1 MVVIRQCFERRMRA
15 SSFLANRTIW
25 RSGVRVCGMLLVVCL
40 LFVLTLQGFFGQ
52 KNTSTGP
59 SPPVAY
65 LRDSLSLFSA
75 CQWNEVAPQPKR
87 RRTGDAFCEGKSLER
102 VTKADVG
109 GGGPWAPDDGA
120 TSAKKKRSA
129 RQSPERP
136 LADKN
141 LQRSQKSLNSESLR
155 GVGWTWPLRSLTKK
169 NNKTCSAI
177 TGNAEGPGSRHG
189 HRHRRS
195 RRHRRHGSRRHRGS
209 HHGHGR
215 GRDHGRA
222 AGGAS

>member
-1 MVVIRQCFERRMRA
+1 MTVSLAGTSWCSWYSLFRRSKSGDGLMVGTRQCFERRMLA
-15 SSFLANRTIW
+15 SSFLANRTMW

-40 LFVLTLQGFFGQ
+40 LFVLKLQGFFGQ

-75 CQWNEVAPQPKR
+75 CQWNEVARQPKR

-120 TSAKKKRSA
+120 SSAK
-129 RQSPERP
+129 
-136 LADKN
+136 
-141 LQRSQKSLNSESLR
+141 
-155 GVGWTWPLRSLTKK
+155 
-169 NNKTCSAI
+169 NKTF
-177 TGNAEGPGSRHG
+177 
-189 HRHRRS
+189 
-195 RRHRRHGSRRHRGS
+195 
-209 HHGHGR
+209 
-215 GRDHGRA
+215 RA
-222 AGGAS
+222 AVAGATGCGQKFAKKPKEFE